1 MKGRK
6 WFAMMLAPMFAIS
19 LIGCGVEDRGPADE
33 IDASYQWATAGN
45 FDGTQVL
52 DSSEIADYSG
62 SHEIKLTA
70 WNTDGTGNF
79 KTYSSSNDVVTTEIQ
94 RITGVSID
102 AKKSFDNKGSTAENR
117 YNNLITNGQIPDI
130 AYGTGWID
138 TEDVWDLTELVDEY
152 CPTIKA
158 RMPSYVWN
166 NENVT
171 GGEKGKIYGIPYG
184 LRSVSLTA
192 LDPLADAQ
200 KCVMFSHLNDSAP
213 YVLVREDI
221 LKDAYPDALTTADI
235 ERIYQEQGYFTEEQ
249 LFDIGID
256 SAQEFRQEFLPK
268 IAKAIEDGGDKYK
281 INANRSVTPMLVT
294 AGSDA
299 DTWDFMGK
307 LIPNLLGAGAN
318 SMNTNFS
325 YWDVSTQKIES
336 MLYQDFY
343 KEEVYEWAKMVADG
357 TIVSKTG
364 MTTSHSNLQS
374 ELNSG
379 YYAIGYLS
387 SSAPSGNFC
396 TWKGEKI
403 NYRKV
408 YLNIPVD
415 TERFIYCGFGEPV
428 VSSVKFFKSEINK
441 DELPQLLR
449 WLDYQCSRS
458 ADKLYAWGPNGE
470 DALFT
475 EDANGVRRY
484 KDADLDNQMV
494 FSTAVMGDYSQRY
507 SVVRLHR

>member
-184 LRSVSLTA
+184 LCRIFLWRRG
-192 LDPLADAQ
+192 
-200 KCVMFSHLNDSAP
+200 AP
-213 YVLVREDI
+213 GWGRPYCGPSRIADI
-221 LKDAYPDALTTADI
+221 L
-235 ERIYQEQGYFTEEQ
+235 
-249 LFDIGID
+249 
-256 SAQEFRQEFLPK
+256 RQ
-268 IAKAIEDGGDKYK
+268 
-281 INANRSVTPMLVT
+281 S
-294 AGSDA
+294 
-299 DTWDFMGK
+299 
-307 LIPNLLGAGAN
+307 
-318 SMNTNFS
+318 
-325 YWDVSTQKIES
+325 
-336 MLYQDFY
+336 
-343 KEEVYEWAKMVADG
+343 
-357 TIVSKTG
+357 
-364 MTTSHSNLQS
+364 
-374 ELNSG
+374 
-379 YYAIGYLS
+379 
-387 SSAPSGNFC
+387 
-396 TWKGEKI
+396 
-403 NYRKV
+403 
-408 YLNIPVD
+408 
-415 TERFIYCGFGEPV
+415 
-428 VSSVKFFKSEINK
+428 
-441 DELPQLLR
+441 
-449 WLDYQCSRS
+449 
-458 ADKLYAWGPNGE
+458 
-470 DALFT
+470 
-475 EDANGVRRY
+475 
-484 KDADLDNQMV
+484 
-494 FSTAVMGDYSQRY
+494 
-507 SVVRLHR
+507 